1 MSRIIK
7 IFKKV
12 LPKAMIQT
20 PPSPMDNVCNSNV
33 FLFVFTEGFPKL
45 PFDSNGR
52 GRLWAHS
59 STLNE
64 VHQYIFKWFITGLPL
79 ELVYQKLVGIPTF
92 VKSLYFFKG
101 VKVSPSCTKASKKG
115 VKMEM
120 FA

>member
-7 IFKKV
+7 ILKKV

-45 PFDSNGR
+45 PFDSKCR

-64 VHQYIFKWFITGLPL
+64 VHQYIFEWFITGLPL
-79 ELVYQKLVGIPTF
+79 ELVYQK
-92 VKSLYFFKG
+92 
-101 VKVSPSCTKASKKG
+101 
-115 VKMEM
+115 
-120 FA
+120 